1 MPTYLIRIA
10 VAMTSTHLIAYRQ
23 IPACVNLPNTTVDL
37 WPALQSF
44 ESAETIANEPLVGNK
59 AGIDL
64 FRAKEENE
72 RMILELRDEVNHLK
86 QALTTSNATDG
97 HQLASQK
104 AFTAEVLQDLAEQSR
119 TSLDYERRFHAYDD
133 KVSQLLENNQ
143 FLQFVSTRPTD
154 PRSFPLHISPRS
166 GDPVMDA
173 MSVLGGVGFDAEAYD
188 SLYAVP
194 PHKAIEL
201 HARGYHHVL
210 ATIKHFCSL
219 EANGHAPQPLRED
232 FYGWTKKVTNLSS
245 PPFPTLELN
254 AAITRAE
261 KGSGRRWSIA

>member
-1 MPTYLIRIA
+1 M
-10 VAMTSTHLIAYRQ
+10 
-23 IPACVNLPNTTVDL
+23 NLPNTAVDL

-44 ESAETIANEPLVGNK
+44 ESAETIANEPFVGNK
-59 AGIDL
+59 ASIDR

-72 RMILELRDEVNHLK
+72 RMILELRDEINHLK
-86 QALTTSNATDG
+86 QELTTTNATDG

-104 AFTAEVLQDLAEQSR
+104 AFTAEVLQELAEQSR
-119 TSLDYERRFHAYDD
+119 TSLDYERRLHAYDD

-143 FLQFVSTRPTD
+143 FLQFVSLRGLQTRA
-154 PRSFPLHISPRS
+154 RFSFTYRRDRWGDKSAETQRKIEVGNILKHQ

-173 MSVLGGVGFDAEAYD
+173 MLVLGGVGFDAEAYD

-219 EANGHAPQPLRED
+219 EANGHAPQTLRED

-245 PPFPTLELN
+245 PPFPTLELD